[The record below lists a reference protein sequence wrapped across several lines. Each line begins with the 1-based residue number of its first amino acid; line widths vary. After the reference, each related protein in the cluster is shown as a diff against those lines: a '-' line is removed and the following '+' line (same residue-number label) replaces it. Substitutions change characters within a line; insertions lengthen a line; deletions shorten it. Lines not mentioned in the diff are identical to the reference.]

1 MTIPLIIGGV
11 LLAILILL
19 ILVFI
24 TKYRTVGPDEALI
37 VTGIGLVVGKM

>member
-24 TKYRTVGPDEALI
+24 TKYRTVDQM
-37 VTGIGLVVGKM
+37 KR